1 MHLHNQCAD
10 SWLALATV
18 QCIHEDGLFLVT
30 APAPMLSVK
39 HPRHSLPKIF
49 SLQGSSQMPVNTMC
63 FLAICS
69 LCTICQGLQFIALST
84 AQVKLHRISN
94 LLRIKQ
100 GHREYTS
107 IVEQGFNSSGSDFFF
122 YTLTKRNLH
131 PYFLGLFLYLVH
143 LRDKF

>member
-18 QCIHEDGLFLVT
+18 QCIHEDGFFLVT

-39 HPRHSLPKIF
+39 HTRHSLPKIF

-94 LLRIKQ
+94 LLCIKQ
-100 GHREYTS
+100 GHRKYTS
-107 IVEQGFNSSGSDFFF
+107 SAEHGFNSSGSDFF
-122 YTLTKRNLH
+122 LH
-131 PYFLGLFLYLVH
+131 INKTQPAPPLFRPLPL
-143 LRDKF
+143 FGSFM